1 MRALFLVA
9 FLTFSSSVLAQE
21 NPVVMIETSKG
32 TIKIE
37 LRPDLTPITVE
48 NFLRYVDNGLYDG
61 LIFHRV
67 ISGFM
72 IQGGGFKVD
81 MTQFSTYEPI
91 KNEADTGLS
100 NARGT
105 ISMARTGV
113 VDSAT
118 SQFFINHADN
128 SNLDYVSPSS
138 YGYAAFGS
146 VIEGMEVVDDIAGV
160 QTGNQR
166 GYQNV
171 PLEPI
176 SIISVTREE

>member
-61 LIFHRV
+61 LSFHRV

-72 IQGGGFKVD
+72 IQGG
-81 MTQFSTYEPI
+81 
-91 KNEADTGLS
+91 
-100 NARGT
+100 
-105 ISMARTGV
+105 
-113 VDSAT
+113 
-118 SQFFINHADN
+118 
-128 SNLDYVSPSS
+128 
-138 YGYAAFGS
+138 
-146 VIEGMEVVDDIAGV
+146 
-160 QTGNQR
+160 
-166 GYQNV
+166 
-171 PLEPI
+171 
-176 SIISVTREE
+176 

>member
-81 MTQFSTYEPI
+81 MTQFSTYEPQ
-91 KNEADTGLS
+91 L
-100 NARGT
+100 
-105 ISMARTGV
+105 
-113 VDSAT
+113 
-118 SQFFINHADN
+118 FINHADN
-128 SNLDYVSPSS
+128 SNLDYVSPNS
-138 YGYAAFGS
+138 YGYAAFGR
-146 VIEGMEVVDDIAGV
+146 VIEGMEVVDEIAGV